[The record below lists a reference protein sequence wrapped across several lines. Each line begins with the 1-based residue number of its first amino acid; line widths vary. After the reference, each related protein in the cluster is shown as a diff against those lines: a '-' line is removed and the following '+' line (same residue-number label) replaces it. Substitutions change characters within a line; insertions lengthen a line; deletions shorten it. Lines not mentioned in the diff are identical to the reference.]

1 MPLPALRMI
10 PWDALR
16 VARETGFAPLP
27 GQEQA
32 WLIRRVL
39 LPGRFFRIAGPDDDR
54 FVEIEAG
61 AEIPVGP
68 DGQTPAG
75 AFAIVFDNRGR
86 QTDRTIE
93 LQGRGAPPRPQD
105 RQGEFP

>member
-39 LPGRFFRIAGPDDDR
+39 LSGRFFRIAGPDD
-54 FVEIEAG
+54 
-61 AEIPVGP
+61 
-68 DGQTPAG
+68 GQA
-75 AFAIVFDNRGR
+75 D
-86 QTDRTIE
+86 
-93 LQGRGAPPRPQD
+93 
-105 RQGEFP
+105 